1 MSIILVIPISRY
13 FAYLLTISISYYIF
27 AKTKKKNKYIMLYF
41 DNDYLCGAHPLIMK
55 RLNETNMESTVGY
68 GLDPYCDSAKK
79 KICDACDAPDA
90 AVHFLVGGTQT
101 NATVID
107 GLLARHEGVLAVDS
121 SHVNVHESGAIEA
134 SGHKVLV
141 LPSHDGKVD
150 AKDVEKYI
158 NDFYGDETY
167 EHMVAPG
174 MVYISQPTE
183 YGTLYSLSELEA
195 LHEVCNKYDIPL
207 YADGARLGY
216 ALAAE
221 DSDVTIKDMA
231 RLCDVFYI
239 GGTKVGAL
247 FGEAVVNTRPDK
259 LKHFFPLVKQHGALL
274 AKGRLLGLQFD
285 TLFTD
290 SLYMNIGAH
299 AVRLAIK
306 LKKAFVAKGYETFI
320 DSPTNQQFF
329 RLPNEKIDE
338 LAPNVGFSVVGAR
351 GETHSIIRLVTSWST
366 SEEDVDALI
375 ALL

>member
-1 MSIILVIPISRY
+1 
-13 FAYLLTISISYYIF
+13 
-27 AKTKKKNKYIMLYF
+27 MLYF

-55 RLNETNMESTVGY
+55 RLNETNMEPTVGY
-68 GLDPYCDSAKK
+68 GLDPYCESARN
-79 KICDACDAPDA
+79 KIREACGAPDA

-141 LPSHDGKVD
+141 LPSHDGKV
-150 AKDVEKYI
+150 AAEDVDKYI
-158 NDFYGDETY
+158 TDFYGDETY

-183 YGTLYSLSELEA
+183 YGTLYTLEELEA
-195 LHEVCNKYDIPL
+195 LSAVCHKHSIPL

-216 ALAAE
+216 ALAAPE
-221 DSDVTIKDMA
+221 NDVTIKDMA

-247 FGEAVVNTRPDK
+247 FGEAVVCTRPDL

-290 SLYMNIGAH
+290 NLYMNIGAH
-299 AVRLAIK
+299 AVRLALK
-306 LKKAFVAKGYETFI
+306 LKQAFVAKGYETFI

-329 RLPNEKIDE
+329 RLPNDKIDY
-338 LAPNVGFSVVGAR
+338 LAEYAGFSVCGAR

-366 SEEDVDALI
+366 REEDVDALI
-375 ALL
+375 KLL